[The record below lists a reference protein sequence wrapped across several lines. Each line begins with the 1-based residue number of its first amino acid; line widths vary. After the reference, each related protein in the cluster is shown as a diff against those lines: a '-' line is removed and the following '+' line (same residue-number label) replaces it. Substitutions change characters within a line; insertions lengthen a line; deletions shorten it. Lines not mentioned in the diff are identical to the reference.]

1 MLLTKTGDVWAFYKI
16 NPTSIGIGNT
26 KKVVQFKKGWEK
38 FYEEIA
44 PYEDFQMFMFPKDY
58 QLESRFEALSDDFD
72 PQMFDVAQY
81 YAEETCS
88 ILEHRLGEI
97 TEYEFILGVKLKD
110 SLLQLSEGVKENV
123 ENVLSVLTDNI
134 INVLGFE
141 QTVSE
146 KTFDRYKGLQEELE
160 NIVLSVDG
168 NALEEEEL
176 VYLSRFQFIRGIS
189 HSVEEESFNTKV
201 SAINNTLLDPTS
213 PSVLKLSSDIGESY
227 ASFVVIDEFLE
238 DMSETDVFYSCQMLP
253 FPVEVNVK
261 AKVEK
266 KSHTKSILSLKKQG
280 VKDSANE
287 QARAGEAIETSTET
301 SYGMIHHLQEQL
313 KSEENR
319 IYNWLATV
327 VVTGESKKECLEKAA
342 VVKRHFK
349 GQDIK
354 TRLPVADQLQLFY
367 KFLVG
372 ESLSTTD
379 VNWIQKTLQ
388 DGLAEL
394 GLGLSAELG
403 FNVGWHIGFIDRYE
417 EHLDRESALASSR
430 DNVLYHPLLSNQQIK
445 GSKTR
450 SPHEL
455 ITGDT
460 GGGKSYLAKMIF
472 IYTTMLDIK
481 TLYIDPKQEMR
492 KWFKLVLKDV
502 KIRRDFPDFIKLVES
517 YKFITLDASNC
528 DNWGAIDP
536 IVLLSAMEAKEMHQV
551 AIGQFYSFKGKEKV
565 ETIYLQTLS
574 EVISRRAQGE
584 QVGSMTVIEQMRVH
598 ADKDVR
604 EVGNLLY
611 EKIEGSILKL
621 MFHDGSNPALN
632 VTEKTTIL
640 EIEDFDLPDADMD
653 AMTYTESQLKSNSI
667 MLAIGKFCELFGKNK
682 DEKTKVFIDEA
693 WIFMISAS
701 GKRTK
706 KQMLRVGRSCQN
718 SMALISQGVR
728 DGIEEKESGNF
739 GMYFAFDEPNNRK
752 GILEVMGMEVSESN
766 IDLFDNF
773 FQGQCLYKDFYGNV
787 GKMTVDCL
795 FEEWQSAFK
804 TVEKSSVAI
813 AEEKFA

>member
-16 NPTSIGIGNT
+16 SPTSIGIGNT
-26 KKVVQFKKGWEK
+26 KKVVQFKRDWEK
-38 FYEEIA
+38 FYEELA

-58 QLESRFEALSDDFD
+58 QLESRFEALSDDFA
-72 PQMFDVAQY
+72 PEMFDVAQY

-88 ILEHRLGEI
+88 ILKHRLGDM

-110 SLLQLSEGVKENV
+110 SLLQLSEGMKENV
-123 ENVLSVLTDNI
+123 ENVVSALTDNLI
-134 INVLGFE
+134 HVLGFE
-141 QTVSE
+141 QSVSE
-146 KTFDRYKGLQEELE
+146 KSFDRYKPLQEELA

-168 NALEEEEL
+168 DAVEEEAL
-176 VYLSRFQFIRGIS
+176 IYLSRFQFIRGIS
-189 HSVEEESFNTKV
+189 HSVEVESFNTKV
-201 SAINNTLLDPTS
+201 SAINNTVIDPTT
-213 PSVLKLSSDIGESY
+213 PSVLKLSADIGESY
-227 ASFVVIDEFLE
+227 LSFVVIDEFLE
-238 DMSETDVFYSCQMLP
+238 DMSDTDIFYACQMLP

-266 KSHTKSILSLKKQG
+266 KSHTKSILSFKKQG

-287 QARAGEAIETSTET
+287 QERAGEAVEDSTET

-313 KSEENR
+313 KREENH

-327 VVTGESKKECLEKAA
+327 VVTGESKKECLEKASI
-342 VVKRHFK
+342 VKRHFK
-349 GQDIK
+349 GQDVK

-379 VNWIQKTLQ
+379 VNWMQKTLQ

-417 EHLDRESALASSR
+417 EHIDRESALASSR
-430 DNVLYHPLLSNQQIK
+430 DNVLYHPLLSNQQIA

-472 IYTTMLDIK
+472 IYTTMMDIK
-481 TLYIDPKQEMR
+481 TLYIDPKKEMR
-492 KWFKLVLKDV
+492 KWFNLVLNDAR
-502 KIRRDFPDFIKLVES
+502 IRRDFPDFIQLIES
-517 YKFITLDASNC
+517 YKFITLDASNPE
-528 DNWGAIDP
+528 NWGALDP

-551 AIGQFYSFKGKEKV
+551 ALGQFYSFKGKEKV
-565 ETIYLQTLS
+565 ETVYLQTLS
-574 EVISRRAQGE
+574 EVIALRGQGE
-584 QVGSMTVIEQMRVH
+584 QVGSMDVIERMRLH

-611 EKIEGSILKL
+611 EKIDGSILKL

-640 EIEDFDLPDADMD
+640 EIEDLDLPDADME
-653 AMTYTESQLKSNSI
+653 ASTYTESQLKSNSI
-667 MLAIGKFCELFGKNK
+667 MLGIGKFCEIFGKNK
-682 DEKTKVFIDEA
+682 DEKTKVFIDEG
-693 WIFMISAS
+693 WIFIISSS

-706 KQMLRVGRSCQN
+706 KSMLRVGRSFQN
-718 SMALISQGVR
+718 SMTFISQGVR
-728 DGIEEKESGNF
+728 DGMEENESGNF

-752 GILEVMGMEVSESN
+752 AILEVMGMEVTDKN
-766 IDLFDNF
+766 IDLFDGF

-813 AEEKFA
+813 AEERFA